1 MKRFLIRMAEIAGIA
16 AAFICLWMQY
26 RSEHRERRRLEA
38 NQHSLLTDIQFYRTR
53 DSLSAAGVERLT
65 LSNREFREYAGEL
78 EKTVNALQ
86 LKVHRLQSASRTAVE
101 THYPVTVRLRDT
113 VVLRDTLTVAD
124 TLRHLHYE
132 TPWLMLDG
140 AVCGDLFR
148 GDVLSRDTLVQVVH
162 RVPRRFW
169 FIRWGTK
176 AIRQEVTTRNPY
188 SRITY
193 TEYLELKR
201 RKKR

>member
-1 MKRFLIRMAEIAGIA
+1 M
-16 AAFICLWMQY
+16 
-26 RSEHRERRRLEA
+26 
-38 NQHSLLTDIQFYRTR
+38 
-53 DSLSAAGVERLT
+53 ERLT